1 MSIFV
6 YLYTDTFKPV
16 GDVIRY
22 DLTVEQQERLREHIE
37 VVAQQLEMT
46 DMITLISILTTSRSI
61 QAEVLRV
68 LASFV
73 QNELQ
78 QQLCG

>member
-46 DMITLISILTTSRSI
+46 DMITLISILTTSRSV